1 MNWDALG
8 AVGEI
13 VGAFAVVVTLIYLA
27 NQIRSQ
33 NRESRI
39 ASVHELSVAFRGAIM
54 SFQNPNL
61 ADVFVRAK
69 TGFLELS
76 EPERLQFIS
85 MIQQIFRVWEDA
97 YYQYQENR
105 LDERIWKS
113 MVVQFSFYLSLDG
126 VCRVWEIRKQA
137 YSDDFREFVDNT
149 AARDYLSN

>member
-1 MNWDALG
+1 MNWEAIS
-8 AVGEI
+8 AVGET

-39 ASVHELSVAFRGAIM
+39 ASVHELTEAFRGAIM

-69 TGFLELS
+69 TDFQELS

-85 MIQQIFRVWEDA
+85 MVQQIFRVWEDA
-97 YYQYQENR
+97 YYQHKEKR

-113 MVVQFSFYLSLDG
+113 MVIQFSYYLSLEG

-137 YSDDFREFVDNT
+137 YSDDFRDFVDNT
-149 AARDYLSN
+149 APRDYLSN